1 MKNTY
6 KIILGSAFAIAI
18 IGGAYVNRPRIEVTA
33 EATANATSTVIVPTS
48 TKTIVTPTTTAD
60 VATSAPQITY
70 VIKETV
76 REVQAPTKPVEVIGS
91 AGSMIDNAP
100 VYVPTPIFTTP
111 TVIVNPTPVIISQP
125 IQEPTPAPKPEPV
138 IEPTVE
144 PEAPFFSEYPRYW
157 IEERVNGRWIF
168 FQATWSDGSNGKI
181 VCNGRAQES
190 NVRSGLPS
198 IVEEKNLAD
207 QITGGSLIAEGRY
220 VSCTFTVGSYGG
232 VTANITVK

>member
-48 TKTIVTPTTTAD
+48 TRIVSRETSSTTAD

-70 VIKETV
+70 VYKETV
-76 REVQAPTKPVEVIGS
+76 RDVQAPTHPVEVIGS
-91 AGSMIDNAP
+91 AGSMIE
-100 VYVPTPIFTTP
+100 YVPTPIFTTP
-111 TVIVNPTPVIISQP
+111 TVIVNPTPVVVQPAP
-125 IQEPTPAPKPEPV
+125 IQEPAPTPTPEPV

-168 FQATWSDGSNGKI
+168 FQATWSDGSKGKI
-181 VCNGRAQES
+181 VCNGKGQEN

-220 VSCTFTVGSYGG
+220 VSCTFTVGSHGG
-232 VTANITVK
+232 VTANITVE

>member
-48 TKTIVTPTTTAD
+48 TRIVSRETSPTTAE
-60 VATSAPQITY
+60 VATSTPQITY

-76 REVQAPTKPVEVIGS
+76 REVQAPTKPEVIGS
-91 AGSMIDNAP
+91 AGSMINNAP
-100 VYVPTPIFTTP
+100 VPTPIFTTP

-168 FQATWSDGSNGKI
+168 FQATWSDGSKGKIMCNGKGQGY
-181 VCNGRAQES
+181 V
-190 NVRSGLPS
+190 VSGLPS

-220 VSCTFTVGSYGG
+220 VSCTFTVGDNGG
-232 VTANITVK
+232 VTASIVVK

>member
-48 TKTIVTPTTTAD
+48 TKTSVTPTTTAD
-60 VATSAPQITY
+60 VATSAQQITY

-168 FQATWSDGSNGKI
+168 FQATWSDGSKGKIMCNGKGQGY
-181 VCNGRAQES
+181 V
-190 NVRSGLPS
+190 VSGLPS

-207 QITGGSLIAEGRY
+207 QITGGSLVAEDRY
-220 VSCTFTVGSYGG
+220 VSCTFSVGDNGG
-232 VTANITVK
+232 VTASIVVK